1 MYVEDIITTMSI
13 GLSMNPFDSKII
25 DSFAAQ
31 IYNDTG
37 FTDKQMSLA
46 LKIISRQQLKIE
58 TLLGHSISSVIT
70 NPTFKLLKRTISNA
84 RSISITT
91 DNEIGKAFKLV
102 FPYTDEI
109 VNIIRKSRDDL
120 PYAQWDKQNSA
131 WIFSADEQS
140 LKFLLDLHKQYN
152 FNLDETV
159 EDYFTQ
165 ANYILD
171 HLEEYAPSVCYE
183 DSKLIF
189 KNTGKFIPQLETD
202 DVLTALFTAR
212 KVGIQLWD
220 SNVSQLL
227 IDNKVGQY
235 VLDFLD
241 TPQNEKFVLNWQSH
255 ISEIVPVLS
264 HMMPCL
270 VIVPVDSELKIVE
283 ACVNIF
289 KSIGIDTSDMG
300 ILFRLKNPAPF
311 NDYVK
316 DNNLNNPPSE
326 TSKVVF
332 VSGKIPKTII
342 ESGIEFNSTLNFTF
356 NAHFTTREWVSFNPN
371 VINVTS
377 ENLKGHDFAN
387 M

>member
-1 MYVEDIITTMSI
+1 MRFFCNESLL
-13 GLSMNPFDSKII
+13 LSYHF
-25 DSFAAQ
+25 
-31 IYNDTG
+31 
-37 FTDKQMSLA
+37 
-46 LKIISRQQLKIE
+46 R
-58 TLLGHSISSVIT
+58 LL
-70 NPTFKLLKRTISNA
+70 
-84 RSISITT
+84 
-91 DNEIGKAFKLV
+91 
-102 FPYTDEI
+102 
-109 VNIIRKSRDDL
+109 
-120 PYAQWDKQNSA
+120 
-131 WIFSADEQS
+131 
-140 LKFLLDLHKQYN
+140 
-152 FNLDETV
+152 
-159 EDYFTQ
+159 
-165 ANYILD
+165 
-171 HLEEYAPSVCYE
+171 
-183 DSKLIF
+183 
-189 KNTGKFIPQLETD
+189 
-202 DVLTALFTAR
+202 
-212 KVGIQLWD
+212 
-220 SNVSQLL
+220 
-227 IDNKVGQY
+227 QY